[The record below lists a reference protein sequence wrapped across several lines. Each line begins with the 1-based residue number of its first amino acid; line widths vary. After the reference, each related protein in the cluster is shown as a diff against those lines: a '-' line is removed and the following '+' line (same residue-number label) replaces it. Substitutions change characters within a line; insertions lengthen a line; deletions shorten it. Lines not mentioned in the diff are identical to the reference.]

1 MCGKWED
8 EGEHKREVGKAGS
21 ERPIF
26 ATTLEHKEQRT
37 GGWDMSHNRCC
48 AGRS

>member
-37 GGWDMSHNRCC
+37 GG
-48 AGRS
+48 